1 LDHQRRPLSR
11 RSLLTGIG
19 STLTALGIASTGQ
32 PAQAFSIGQPLPPAE
47 DLMQEHGVLER
58 ILLIYDELSKQ
69 LAAGHDDKE
78 GCLGTTTR
86 LITTYVQG
94 HHERVEELVIFPA
107 LTKAEVLPELVNTL
121 VTQHQAGRDITDA
134 ITARLKATDGKRS
147 NAAKPE
153 LAKLTHAFSRMFL
166 PHLARE
172 NTVVFPTLR
181 SIMSR
186 DEYSQFSSRLQE
198 IEARMKPADL
208 KEILQE
214 IDQIEVAL
222 GIHDLDKYTA
232 QAIV

>member
-1 LDHQRRPLSR
+1 LDHKRHPLSR

-19 STLTALGIASTGQ
+19 TTLTAFGIAPIGN
-32 PAQAFSIGQPLPPAE
+32 PALAFGIGHPLPPAE

-58 ILLIYDELSKQ
+58 ILLIYDELSNQ
-69 LAAGHDDKE
+69 FAAGHDDPE
-78 GCLGTTTR
+78 GCLNTTTK

-134 ITARLKATDGKRS
+134 ITARLKAADGKQS
-147 NAAKPE
+147 SAAKTE

-186 DEYSQFSSRLQE
+186 DEYGHFASRLQE

-208 KEILQE
+208 KEILKD

-232 QAIV
+232 QTIV